1 MNRPAPAPGVP
12 SPPRSTEPRL
22 AVVADSPQSSRN
34 IRRTGIVVVLALL
47 AGLFV
52 VGIVQGVVTET
63 QGRIDQL
70 NGQIEDATTRDR
82 ELRLRRAEL
91 IAPARLREA
100 AQDRLGMV
108 TPTTIVYLVPSQPP
122 SP

>member
-1 MNRPAPAPGVP
+1 MNRPSPAPGGP
-12 SPPRSTEPRL
+12 GSQRTAEPRL
-22 AVVADSPQSSRN
+22 AVVSESPQSSKK
-34 IRRTGIVVVLALL
+34 IRRTGIVVVVALL
-47 AGLFV
+47 VGLFV

-70 NGQIEDATTRDR
+70 NGQIDDAAVMDR

-91 IAPARLREA
+91 LAPARLREA

-122 SP
+122 AG